1 MLKKIDRRISYFLVF
16 DTETAN
22 SLDNPLMY
30 DLGFAIVDKR
40 GKVYAQFSLIIAD
53 VFFGMSNIMKSAY
66 YAEKLPRY
74 FEEIA
79 KGERQV
85 VSLFEARKILHD
97 VCKEYNVKAC
107 IAHNARFDYRSTSTT
122 QRYLTKSKY
131 RFFLPFG
138 IPLWDTMKMAHDTI
152 CKTKG
157 YRSWCEENGF
167 MTKHKTPRP
176 QEKAETIYR
185 YLIGDENFVES
196 HTGLEDVMIEKEI
209 FAHCMRQH
217 KPMRKLA
224 FSPR

>member
-30 DLGFAIVDKR
+30 DLGFAVVDKR
-40 GKVYAQFSLIIAD
+40 GKVYEKFSLIIAD
-53 VFFGMSNIMKSAY
+53 IFFGMSDIMKTAY
-66 YAEKLPRY
+66 YAEKLPKY
-74 FEEIA
+74 FEEIK

-85 VSLFEARKILHD
+85 VSLYQAKKLLND

-107 IAHNARFDYRSTSTT
+107 IAHNARFDYKSTSTT

-138 IPLWDTMKMAHDTI
+138 IPLWDTMKMAHDTV

-157 YRSWCEENGF
+157 YKNWCEKHGF
-167 MTKHKTPRP
+167 MTKHKVPRP

-196 HTGLEDVMIEKEI
+196 HTGLEDVLIEKEI

-224 FSPR
+224 FSPK

>member
-22 SLDNPLMY
+22 TLDNPLMY

-40 GKVYAQFSLIIAD
+40 GKVYVRFSLIIAD
-53 VFFGMSNIMKSAY
+53 VFFGMSDIMKSAY

-85 VSLFEARKILHD
+85 VSLFQARKILHD

-107 IAHNARFDYRSTSTT
+107 VAHNAKFDYRSTSTT

-167 MTKHKTPRP
+167 MTKHKIPRP

-185 YLIGDENFVES
+185 YLIGDEKFIES